1 MQSIYKCKTIA
12 PIPQYSFRLDYV
24 LPNIP
29 HMTFLHIYANIR
41 YDMIRFSF
49 PTLFPALHLP
59 SATLFGSIRI
69 PRARLALVGTG
80 PDAEALKDYF
90 AGTKTVLTGIM
101 TGDALSQAFASA
113 DVFVMP
119 SDSET
124 LGFVVLESMASGV
137 PVVGA
142 KAGGIPDLIADG
154 QVSFFISFL
163 FGVVFCRGG
172 PN

>member
-1 MQSIYKCKTIA
+1 M
-12 PIPQYSFRLDYV
+12 
-24 LPNIP
+24 
-29 HMTFLHIYANIR
+29 
-41 YDMIRFSF
+41 
-49 PTLFPALHLP
+49 
-59 SATLFGSIRI
+59 
-69 PRARLALVGTG
+69 GTG

-142 KAGGIPDLIADG
+142 QAGGIPDLIADG
-154 QVSFFISFL
+154 EVSFFDGGFSVSCFLAEDVDACVLGSVVLNIIPLRTNSHVIS
-163 FGVVFCRGG
+163 V
-172 PN
+172 

>member
-1 MQSIYKCKTIA
+1 MGKLRA
-12 PIPQYSFRLDYV
+12 LDAADA
-24 LPNIP
+24 LG
-29 HMTFLHIYANIR
+29 H
-41 YDMIRFSF
+41 
-49 PTLFPALHLP
+49 LHLVILCLCHFR
-59 SATLFGSIRI
+59 AAFSIRI

-80 PDAEALKDYF
+80 PDAEALKEYF

-101 TGDALSQAFASA
+101 TGDDLSQAFASA

-154 QVSFFISFL
+154 EVRFFFSSVL
-163 FGVVFCRGG
+163 DLAHFGVPFVSI
-172 PN
+172 PSSV

>member
-1 MQSIYKCKTIA
+1 M
-12 PIPQYSFRLDYV
+12 
-24 LPNIP
+24 
-29 HMTFLHIYANIR
+29 
-41 YDMIRFSF
+41 
-49 PTLFPALHLP
+49 
-59 SATLFGSIRI
+59 
-69 PRARLALVGTG
+69 GTG

-113 DVFVMP
+113 DVFMMP

-142 KAGGIPDLIADG
+142 DAGGIPDIIKDGEVRFGPVIPGSRPEEARCTCADEWKL
-154 QVSFFISFL
+154 S
-163 FGVVFCRGG
+163 CRS
-172 PN
+172 